1 MAGVNF
7 RYRSNKKEAPLNL
20 RLQFRVYDNNKD
32 NHKDSLFE
40 ANTQFVVSKDY
51 WKNKH
56 PQTKPKD
63 IDIVNEQLTVN
74 AELNNIKKHILNAFN
89 IANVDEVNK
98 EWLQLQIEQ
107 YYNPPTAEE
116 PLPNELIKY
125 IDKYLEF
132 RRNDFSTNSVRK
144 ANVTKHKLIRFQ
156 AFRKKVI
163 FIKDV
168 DLEFKTEYEDY
179 CISEN
184 YAHNTIA
191 REVRFIK
198 TVCNHAKYNGIEANY
213 QLERITA
220 KYKKT
225 EKVYL
230 NEDELNTVEKKQG
243 LKPHLENAKDWLLI
257 SCYTGQRVSDFM
269 RFNKEMI
276 RYENNKE
283 NELKAVIEFTQK
295 KTNKD
300 MTVPLHPKVIEILD
314 KRNGEFPN
322 AISDQKYNT
331 YIKEVCLQA
340 GLTNKVKGSKKIETS
355 ANSKK
360 YRKVS
365 GMYEKWELVTSHIG
379 RRSFATNFYGKIPTS
394 YLIYVT
400 GHSSEALFRTY
411 LGKNNKDTAME
422 LTYYF

>member
-1 MAGVNF
+1 MANIKF
-7 RYRSNKKEAPLNL
+7 LYRSTKDEAPLTL
-20 RLQFRVYDNNKD
+20 RI
-32 NHKDSLFE
+32 LFKNSNIQAKTKLE
-40 ANTQFVVSKDY
+40 VSKDY
-51 WKNKH
+51 WKNEHK
-56 PQTKPKD
+56 KNASKD
-63 IDIVNEQLTVN
+63 IELEDKQLDVN

-89 IANVDEVNK
+89 TANVDEVNK
-98 EWLQLQIEQ
+98 EWLQLQVNF
-107 YYNPPTAEE
+107 YYNPPTEEE

-132 RRNDFSTNSVRK
+132 KRNEFSNNSVKK

-156 AFRKKVI
+156 TFRKKVI
-163 FIKDV
+163 FIEDV
-168 DLEFKTEYEDY
+168 DLEFKTEFEDY

-198 TVCNHAKYNGIEANY
+198 TVCNHAKYNGVETNY

-230 NEDELNTVEKKQG
+230 NEDELNTIEKKQG

-257 SCYTGQRVSDFM
+257 SSFTGQRVSDFM
-269 RFNKEMI
+269 RFNKQMV
-276 RYENNKE
+276 RYEKNKE

-295 KTNKD
+295 KTNKE
-300 MTVPLHPKVIEILD
+300 MTVPLHPKVIEILN
-314 KRNGEFPN
+314 KRNGDFPR
-322 AISDQKYNT
+322 AISDQKYNN

-355 ANSKK
+355 TNSKK

-379 RRSFATNFYGKIPTS
+379 RRNFATNFYGKIPTS